1 LRLRGPRSALYLHIR
16 AALRR
21 APPATPAARR
31 GAQDEAAMLRRALGE
46 AMRRLT
52 AASSDAGA
60 LVDRRIVVKLL
71 VTFFERGRSPEV
83 LALMAR
89 MLGMSGAARR
99 GPRGAPARWCR
110 EAANRKRALAPAG
123 LNADG
128 ERARRPCW
136 PGTLSPATPP
146 RPACTNASAGRMRAP
161 EATARTA
168 GSPARRPRSHSA

>member
-1 LRLRGPRSALYLHIR
+1 
-16 AALRR
+16 
-21 APPATPAARR
+21 
-31 GAQDEAAMLRRALGE
+31 MLRRALGE

-99 GPRGAPARWCR
+99 GPRGAPARWYR
-110 EAANRKRALAPAG
+110 EAASRKHALAPAG
-123 LNADG
+123 
-128 ERARRPCW
+128 
-136 PGTLSPATPP
+136 
-146 RPACTNASAGRMRAP
+146 
-161 EATARTA
+161 
-168 GSPARRPRSHSA
+168 

>member
-1 LRLRGPRSALYLHIR
+1 
-16 AALRR
+16 
-21 APPATPAARR
+21 
-31 GAQDEAAMLRRALGE
+31 MLRRALGE

-99 GPRGAPARWCR
+99 AGRPGPGALVSGGCQPQ
-110 EAANRKRALAPAG
+110 L
-123 LNADG
+123 
-128 ERARRPCW
+128 RPCTRQAW
-136 PGTLSPATPP
+136 A
-146 RPACTNASAGRMRAP
+146 RM
-161 EATARTA
+161 
-168 GSPARRPRSHSA
+168 